1 MVARIV
7 LCRLKA
13 GTTDDEVRALT
24 AAFREA
30 VVGAPGLLRF
40 HLGIRIPEGAP
51 LQPAPAA
58 EGQPYDYAIV
68 FEFETAAALRIFEH
82 RPAHD
87 AVRRR
92 LAAMAETFSAANYE
106 M

>member
-7 LCRLKA
+7 LCRLKP
-13 GTTDDEVRALT
+13 GTTDEEVEALT
-24 AAFREA
+24 TAFREA
-30 VVGAPGLLRF
+30 VVGAPGLLRVR
-40 HLGIRIPEGAP
+40 LGIRVAGAAVGP
-51 LQPAPAA
+51 HAPAA
-58 EGQPYDYAIV
+58 EGSPYGYAIV

-92 LAAMAETFSAANYE
+92 LAAMTDAIVADDYE

>member
-1 MVARIV
+1 MVSRIV
-7 LCRLKA
+7 LCRLKV
-13 GTTDDEVRALT
+13 GTTDEEVQALT

-40 HLGIRIPEGAP
+40 RLGIRIADAAP
-51 LQPAPAA
+51 VQAAPSGDG
-58 EGQPYDYAIV
+58 EPYGYAIV

-82 RPAHD
+82 RPAHE

-92 LAAMAETFSAANYE
+92 LAAMAEAIVANDYE